1 MKFTCNKEELI
12 KGLNIV
18 MRAAY
23 GKYQKSILECI
34 HIKTEEQ
41 SLVLDAFDM
50 TTAIKTSVYAEIEE
64 AGETA
69 IPARVLYD
77 IINKF
82 PAGEIRFA
90 RKEAAIQ
97 IQGANSSAMLSE
109 MDAQQFPPFPVY
121 EGEANHEVTLERQL
135 FKEMIEKTAF
145 SAYVGEDRPIFTGL
159 LFETDPEEETLSV
172 VAIDGIRM
180 AKKTA
185 KVASKSKLKAIIPA
199 KMLKEAS
206 RILGDGEEEVC
217 LRFGEQACFLK
228 SGNVEIF
235 TRLLDG
241 EYINYQAIIPAQYKT
256 RVRINAGLF
265 ERSLELMM
273 VLAREDSS
281 NLIRMSIEDSCIDM
295 QSVSEYG
302 TAQDKVPAEMQGEF
316 LKIAFNAKYLLD
328 VFKVID
334 EEEVYLEFT
343 GRLQACVVRP
353 VEGDAFLYLVVPV
366 NIAE

>member
-1 MKFTCNKEELI
+1 
-12 KGLNIV
+12 
-18 MRAAY
+18 
-23 GKYQKSILECI
+23 
-34 HIKTEEQ
+34 
-41 SLVLDAFDM
+41 M
-50 TTAIKTSVYAEIEE
+50 TTAIKTSVYAKIEE

-121 EGEANHEVTLERQL
+121 EGEADHEVTLERQL

-172 VAIDGIRM
+172 VAIDGIHM

-185 KVASKSKLKAIIPA
+185 NVASKSKLKAIIPA

-295 QSVSEYG
+295 PVGFGIRHGTGQGPGRDAGRIFKNCIQCKIPARCIQGDRGGRGVSGIYWPPASLRRPPG
-302 TAQDKVPAEMQGEF
+302 GGRRLFVP
-316 LKIAFNAKYLLD
+316 
-328 VFKVID
+328 
-334 EEEVYLEFT
+334 
-343 GRLQACVVRP
+343 GRARQHR
-353 VEGDAFLYLVVPV
+353 GIR
-366 NIAE
+366 N